1 MNSSTYPQKSVSPP
15 SWFREKAFAAWL
27 WPFNLVR
34 DFPKRVMRLVD
45 TAVMAGQGLVRLPRA
60 AIAAAKQQRFGAWLN
75 QLGRAI
81 VFGTHGLMMQLFD
94 LIGGPEIGQ
103 FLLRLVTNT
112 TPLTPAEQ
120 TAVRHVLGD
129 NSIRFSD
136 VRIAEGGLLNFVFK
150 INGNL
155 AFSTWHTV
163 HMPPEPAA
171 HSRNNLSLVIHE
183 LTHVYQYEKVGSRYM
198 TEAIYVL
205 IATKRDCYRYGG
217 HDGLCQALET
227 QKRYRDFNR
236 EQQAQ
241 IPQDYYNLC
250 ERKQDVTYYLPYI
263 EELRQ
268 GLF

>member
-1 MNSSTYPQKSVSPP
+1 MNSTTYPPKSVSP
-15 SWFREKAFAAWL
+15 SFWLKEKAFAAWL
-27 WPFNLVR
+27 WPLNLVR
-34 DFPKRVMRLVD
+34 ELPNRLMRLAE
-45 TAVMAGQGLVRLPRA
+45 TAVTAVKGLVALPGSA
-60 AIAAAKQQRFGAWLN
+60 VQAAKQKRMGAWAN
-75 QLGRAI
+75 ERGRAF

-103 FLLRLVTNT
+103 FFLRLLTNT
-112 TPLTPAEQ
+112 TPLTAEEQ
-120 TAVRHVLGD
+120 TAVSQILGP

-150 INGNL
+150 VNGNL

-163 HMPPEPAA
+163 HMPPSPAA
-171 HSRNNLSLVIHE
+171 HSRNNLSLVVHE

-217 HDGLCQALET
+217 HDGLCQSLEAK
-227 QKRYRDFNR
+227 KRYRDFNR

-268 GLF
+268 GKF